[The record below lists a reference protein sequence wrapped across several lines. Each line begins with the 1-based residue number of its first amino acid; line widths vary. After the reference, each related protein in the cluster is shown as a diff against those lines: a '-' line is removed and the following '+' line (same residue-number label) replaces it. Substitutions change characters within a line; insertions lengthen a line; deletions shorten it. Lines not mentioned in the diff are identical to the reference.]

1 MLVTISGLVGR
12 APQSL
17 PQTTDG
23 LPVIEAALGV
33 PIGDGK
39 DWFAAQFVGADLVED
54 AQVIRKGN
62 TLVVTSDLTFEP
74 LSDGSTV
81 PSKPVVAVSG
91 FQVSE
96 FAVAHGMNSATA
108 NLAIATVEING
119 DKLTGT
125 ALDGNIKVLF
135 SAGASEVNQG
145 LFVPE
150 ANLVVVGNFR
160 LGRDAGTVG
169 IAIAS
174 VIAVVSL
181 PVATPGEIASPVV
194 GVGVASAFAEASP
207 SETQIAP
214 TDAPT
219 KSKRKT
225 STRSKKAPKTPIAA

>member
-17 PQTTDG
+17 PHQTTDS

-62 TLVVTSDLTFEP
+62 TLVVTGDLTFEP
-74 LSDGSTV
+74 LSDGLTV

-91 FQVSE
+91 LQVSE

-125 ALDGNIKVLF
+125 ALDGDIKVLF
-135 SAGASEVNQG
+135 TVGASEVNQG

-150 ANLVVVGNFR
+150 ANLVVSGKFR
-160 LGRDAGTVG
+160 LGRDACTVG
-169 IAIAS
+169 ISIAS

-181 PVATPGEIASPVV
+181 PVATPIE
-194 GVGVASAFAEASP
+194 VATP
-207 SETQIAP
+207 SETQIASS
-214 TDAPT
+214 DAPA

-225 STRSKKAPKTPIAA
+225 STTRSKKTAKTPIAA